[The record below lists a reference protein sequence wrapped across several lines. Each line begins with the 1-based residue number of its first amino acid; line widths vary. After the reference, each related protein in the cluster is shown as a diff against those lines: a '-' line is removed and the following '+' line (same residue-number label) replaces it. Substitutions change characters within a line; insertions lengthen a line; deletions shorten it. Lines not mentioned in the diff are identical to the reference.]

1 MYGVVHVTQC
11 QSQVDANYL
20 SSIYHVLAVLDQADK
35 HRVEQ
40 HHALIVLILVNHKN
54 CCSNNLDMQ

>member
-1 MYGVVHVTQC
+1 MYVVVHATQC

-20 SSIYHVLAVLDQADK
+20 SSICHVLAVLDQADK

-40 HHALIVLILVNHKN
+40 RHALIVLILVNHKH
-54 CCSNNLDMQ
+54 CSSNNLEMQ